1 MEIILYMLLFAF
13 GWASCLLFYFGK
25 SVNFFYNMVKISQLL
40 SLFILARSIEHFVY
54 AKEFRLKTM
63 VDNGDSEH
71 NIKCTISQFEDEII
85 FFKKSSLKEL
95 SDIINSNNWLTD
107 SNSKTIFSDWESA
120 MKYLA
125 NNTETILTF
134 MKKHKGES

>member
-1 MEIILYMLLFAF
+1 M
-13 GWASCLLFYFGK
+13 
-25 SVNFFYNMVKISQLL
+25 
-40 SLFILARSIEHFVY
+40 
-54 AKEFRLKTM
+54 
-63 VDNGDSEH
+63 
-71 NIKCTISQFEDEII
+71 

-95 SDIINSNNWLTD
+95 SDIINLKNFD
-107 SNSKTIFSDWESA
+107 SNYKNIFSDWESA